1 MQDGGKRNLDLDQ
14 ACARARPIVF
24 NNAKLSAHTPLSF
37 SRGCHPNA
45 NVSSIIDINTQSS
58 CPSNR
63 HVNPPLKTPDRTRF
77 KINKNAILFTS
88 SSLSFVSFS
97 IQLFVSIF
105 FFCYISYDPF
115 DCLRTIMFF
124 FFILFFFLF
133 LVFSNQILNQVSNC

>member
-105 FFCYISYDPF
+105 FFVTFPTTLLIVYAQSC
-115 DCLRTIMFF
+115 F

-133 LVFSNQILNQVSNC
+133 FVFSNQILNKVCNC